1 MYTVYTDHSAVKA
14 VLETPN
20 PSSKH
25 ARWWT
30 KVYGQGV
37 KKVEIRYRLGKS
49 NTNADALSRSPQAQ
63 APREG
68 LGEGEIQVAVIDS
81 SEEEAT
87 VMDLM
92 SREPV
97 STPPAE
103 FGEEQRKDPHLMELI
118 HFLEDG
124 KLPSDEHRARKLALQ
139 EPMFEVMDTTLYRL
153 DPKGGRK
160 QVVVPEQLK
169 RRGWMSGHFSGHHLF
184 NTLSWRWWWKGMY
197 RDARDYARSCPECA
211 VVAGGGR
218 VNALHSTPYLF
229 PDRFRFS
236 ESTSWNYL
244 VLTRAM
250 GLFSCCKTYSPSG
263 QWCSRCQT
271 RKHSG

>member
-1 MYTVYTDHSAVKA
+1 MLAYPSFETAFVLETDASLQGLGAVLSQIQEDAQLHPVAYASRALSPSERNYGITELETLAVVWAVSHFYPYLYGHEVTVYTDHSAVKA

-81 SEEEAT
+81 SEDEAT

-118 HFLEDG
+118 HSLEDG
-124 KLPSDEHRARKLALQ
+124 KLPSDEH
-139 EPMFEVMDTTLYRL
+139 
-153 DPKGGRK
+153 
-160 QVVVPEQLK
+160 
-169 RRGWMSGHFSGHHLF
+169 
-184 NTLSWRWWWKGMY
+184 
-197 RDARDYARSCPECA
+197 
-211 VVAGGGR
+211 
-218 VNALHSTPYLF
+218 
-229 PDRFRFS
+229 
-236 ESTSWNYL
+236 
-244 VLTRAM
+244 
-250 GLFSCCKTYSPSG
+250 
-263 QWCSRCQT
+263 
-271 RKHSG
+271 